1 MVNEDDLLVFER
13 TYRKRKL
20 KLIINMTNKDKSIN
34 INSNL
39 ISNEFESG
47 ILKNEGFVI
56 SFEKE

>member
-1 MVNEDDLLVFER
+1 MSGCDER